1 MFLKILGAIVSDQ
14 YLNIEAFVDFV
25 ILIEL
30 HFLSLYSIIFLNIR
44 CACCHLGGYVLQCG
58 SIWAVMILSYTGI
71 CSSGQSILRFDIWF
85 SECVWFFFFM
95 YTDQVILKG
104 LAVLQIHSGWLI
116 HNFKLYVFR
125 SWQLWVVCNDQQPE

>member
-58 SIWAVMILSYTGI
+58 RI
-71 CSSGQSILRFDIWF
+71 
-85 SECVWFFFFM
+85 
-95 YTDQVILKG
+95 
-104 LAVLQIHSGWLI
+104 
-116 HNFKLYVFR
+116 
-125 SWQLWVVCNDQQPE
+125 